1 MILLISMIQNNH
13 KKSMKSYK
21 NQSSDKR
28 IGRID
33 DNPVNPFILKSLIQT
48 KIANTKKFRTFA
60 ADKNI

>member
-33 DNPVNPFILKSLIQT
+33 DNPVNPFILKILIQT
-48 KIANTKKFRTFA
+48 KLPIQKSFVPLQKII
-60 ADKNI
+60 K